1 MKADNKSPSDTIQ
14 SFLELLKEC
23 KSVYEICTKEV
34 WKYDKRQQD
43 QLHDLEFASN
53 YDERNKVATRI
64 HKDRTE
70 RRKYK
75 DRVARV
81 EKLAKFYSDKQN
93 KQFIDR
99 LKAMLEEQRKIE
111 EYLDGERHY
120 NRRGGDNVD
129 NN

>member
-1 MKADNKSPSDTIQ
+1 MKADNKSPSDTIR

-23 KSVYEICTKEV
+23 KSEYELYSKEV
-34 WKYDKRQQD
+34 WKHDKRQQD

-64 HKDRTE
+64 HKERTE

-75 DRVARV
+75 DRVVRV
-81 EKLAKFYSDKQN
+81 EKVAKFYSDKQN
-93 KQFIDR
+93 KPFIDR
-99 LKAMLEEQRKIE
+99 LKSMLDEQRKVE

-120 NRRGGDNVD
+120 NRRGGDSSD
-129 NN
+129 NH